1 MLSIIKANTSHKES
15 IKRCFMTLFD
25 KSELFH
31 LEKIKNLSLSYVAID
46 RCSEVKGFIL
56 VVPSKIYAEYEIA
69 FLGISQRYRG
79 KGYAKLL
86 LRVVMANLKG
96 HSIWLNTLDN
106 NIEAR
111 TLYKYMGFK
120 QIDKFK
126 AHGSVG
132 IVYRQVLDSRN
143 YSE

>member
-1 MLSIIKANTSHKES
+1 MLSIIKANKTHKES
-15 IKRCFMTLFD
+15 IKQCFMTLFD
-25 KSELFH
+25 EGELFY

-46 RCSEVKGFIL
+46 RCNVVKGFIL
-56 VVPSKIYAEYEIA
+56 VVPSKMYAKYEIA
-69 FLGISQRYRG
+69 YLGISQRYRG

-111 TLYKYMGFK
+111 TLYEYMGFK

-126 AHGSVG
+126 THGSVG
-132 IVYRQVLDSRN
+132 IVYRN